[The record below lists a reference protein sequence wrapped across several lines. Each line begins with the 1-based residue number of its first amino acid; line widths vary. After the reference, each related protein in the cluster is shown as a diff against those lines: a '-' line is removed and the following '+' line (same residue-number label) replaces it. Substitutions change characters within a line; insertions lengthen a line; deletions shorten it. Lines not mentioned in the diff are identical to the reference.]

1 MAVYVK
7 TDRPRSLVRKIR
19 EYIRE
24 DEITAWELDADGDF
38 THSSS
43 QWGELAWIH
52 PIIEEERVVFGII
65 GSHSNPLN
73 RVIYGIYMGR
83 FIECLIMHFES
94 YIQSIRVSVS
104 PSIRYDIIS
113 E

>member
-24 DEITAWELDADGDF
+24 DEISVWELDADGDF

-43 QWGELAWIH
+43 QWGELA
-52 PIIEEERVVFGII
+52 
-65 GSHSNPLN
+65 
-73 RVIYGIYMGR
+73 
-83 FIECLIMHFES
+83 
-94 YIQSIRVSVS
+94 
-104 PSIRYDIIS
+104 
-113 E
+113 